1 MARRRLG
8 ERTVFLPWERQGALR
23 RLGLRRARPL
33 AFAALFVVA
42 LAGLWARERRR
53 SGVRSTRAA
62 ILVARRGLDTYRA
75 DHEGQCPPGGL
86 DELAQRGY
94 LAQAPG
100 DAWGRP
106 LRLSCPGRRPG
117 KAYDLLSD
125 GPDGEPGGLDRVE

>member
-33 AFAALFVVA
+33 ALGALFVVA
-42 LAGLWARERRR
+42 LVGLWAREQRR
-53 SGVRSTRAA
+53 SGVRATRATL
-62 ILVARRGLDTYRA
+62 LVARRALDTYRA
-75 DHEGQCPPGGL
+75 DHEGQCPPGGF
-86 DELAQRGY
+86 DELSQRGY

-117 KAYDLLSD
+117 KPYDLLSD

>member
-8 ERTVFLPWERQGALR
+8 ERRVFLPWERQGALR

-33 AFAALFVVA
+33 VVAALFAAA
-42 LAGLWARERRR
+42 LG
-53 SGVRSTRAA
+53 
-62 ILVARRGLDTYRA
+62 GLDTYRA
-75 DHEGQCPPGGL
+75 DHVGQCPPGGL

-94 LAQAPG
+94 LAQAQG